1 MKVND
6 KKELHEKN
14 PGELR
19 KMLKD
24 GHELLLA
31 LKLDREQNKLK
42 NTRGI
47 YNTRKNIAIIK
58 SILKGKEE
66 QKTEGKEETP
76 AAAGQ
81 PAVTAEAASVKAEK
95 PAEKAEKKPA
105 KKPAAKKSAEAK

>member
-6 KKELHEKN
+6 KKELHEK
-14 PGELR
+14 GASELR

-58 SILKGKEE
+58 TILKGKEE
-66 QKTEGKEETP
+66 PKEEGKEDKQAV
-76 AAAGQ
+76 AASE
-81 PAVTAEAASVKAEK
+81 AVTT
-95 PAEKAEKKPA
+95 KPA
-105 KKPAAKKSAEAK
+105 KKETAKKDAEAK